1 MTPQLLRFGV
11 VGGVGFLVDS
21 GVLYALMACG
31 LGFGSGRIFSFLS
44 AVAVTWLLNR
54 RFTFDAAQQTS
65 LAREG
70 MAYLAAMTLGG
81 LLNLCTYAMI
91 MVLLPYHPL
100 LPVVGVA
107 AGSLIGMVANFAGAK
122 WWVYSPPMQAERWRL
137 DWLDLLALTLL
148 QLIFWVGILHDVD
161 LPGLY
166 MDAVNPEYLAA
177 RALNPALHNPV
188 SMLPTAFVP
197 LLGNLYHGVQNLY
210 VSLLLFVALGLN
222 LVALRIAQA
231 LFGAVTVGMV
241 YAVTKRAT
249 GLRLPGLLAAAG
261 LATDVAFVASF
272 RTQFYIVLAGTA
284 WLLCAVYCA
293 LPKPNAAPLQ
303 RRAMA
308 SGVFFGLAVYAYFV
322 YLFFLP
328 VVLACGLRNTR
339 SWRTVAIWLLGFAI
353 GMLPYVAGYLSLM
366 VALGGLEPTWQWL
379 TKTIADLAPLSSK
392 LTVWESLSNSFRN
405 ARYALQNTGNE
416 LMIFS
421 ESPGAL
427 WPQIKVWAL
436 AACLLWVAAWRFKS
450 RPDPAKATSPNSLSI
465 LTPGQ
470 LVWLPVCY
478 FGISLLLG
486 NRIWIHHFAVL
497 LPLLYIMAA
506 LTLQSLLQKP
516 ASWLCPSYLGHGVLA
531 LTAAMAVA
539 NLHQQSDFFHR
550 LEQTGGVG
558 KMSNAINRMAEDA
571 RTSSMKIVY
580 VFPEWGFFMPFSFLT
595 ANLRLYEVDISSA
608 TLQKHAQQKHEIRVA
623 YWSADDDARYEK
635 ILRENGFQISGI
647 ISYLQRDQRPAFR
660 VIQASP

>member
-21 GVLYALMACG
+21 GVLYASMACG
-31 LGFGSGRIFSFLS
+31 LGFGSGRIVSFLS
-44 AVAVTWLLNR
+44 AVTVTWLLNR

-70 MAYLAAMTLGG
+70 LAYLAAMSLGG

-91 MVLLPYHPL
+91 MVLLPYHPV
-100 LPVVGVA
+100 LPIMGVA
-107 AGSLIGMVANFAGAK
+107 VGSLVGMAVNFAGAK
-122 WWVYSPPMQAERWRL
+122 WWVYRPPMQVASWHLERR
-137 DWLDLLALTLL
+137 DLLALALL
-148 QLIFWVGILHDVD
+148 QLIFWVGVLHDVD

-188 SMLPTAFVP
+188 SMLPTAFIP

-210 VSLLLFVALGLN
+210 VGLLLFVVLGLN

-249 GLRLPGLLAAAG
+249 HLRLPAFLAAAG
-261 LATDVAFVASF
+261 LATDVAFIASF

-293 LPKPNAAPLQ
+293 LPRPNAAPLQ
-303 RRAMA
+303 RRVMA
-308 SGVFFGLAVYAYFV
+308 AGVFFGLAVYAYFV

-339 SWRTVAIWLLGFAI
+339 SWRTIAIWLLGFAI

-392 LTVWESLSNSFRN
+392 LTVWESLSNSLRN

-436 AACLLWVAAWRFKS
+436 AVCLLWLAAWRFKS
-450 RPDPAKATSPNSLSI
+450 QPDAAKATSPNSLSV

-506 LTLQSLLQKP
+506 LTLQPLLQKP
-516 ASWLCPSYLGHGVLA
+516 ASWLRPSYLGQGVLV
-531 LTAAMAVA
+531 LIAAMAVA

-571 RTSSMKIVY
+571 RASPMKVVY
-580 VFPEWGFFMPFSFLT
+580 VFPEWGFFIPFSFLT
-595 ANLRLYEVDISSA
+595 ANLRPYEVDISSA

-623 YWSADDDARYEK
+623 YWSPDDDARYEK
-635 ILRENGFQISGI
+635 ILRENGFQITGI

>member
-21 GVLYALMACG
+21 GVLYALMGCG
-31 LGFGSGRIFSFLS
+31 LGFGSGRVFSFLS

-54 RFTFDAAQQTS
+54 RFTFDVAQQTS

-70 MAYLAAMTLGG
+70 LAYLAAMSLGG

-91 MVLLPYHPL
+91 MVLLPYSPA

-107 AGSLIGMVANFAGAK
+107 AGSLVGMAVNFAGAK
-122 WWVYSPPMQAERWRL
+122 WWVYRPPMQATSWRPERR
-137 DWLDLLALTLL
+137 DLLALALL
-148 QLIFWVGILHDVD
+148 QLIFWVGVLHDVD

-177 RALNPALHNPV
+177 RALHPALHNPV
-188 SMLPTAFVP
+188 SMLPTAFIP

-210 VSLLLFVALGLN
+210 VGLLLFVVLGLN

-249 GLRLPGLLAAAG
+249 HLRLPAFLAAAG
-261 LATDVAFVASF
+261 LATDIAFIASF

-303 RRAMA
+303 QRVMLA
-308 SGVFFGLAVYAYFV
+308 GVFFGLAVYTYFV

-339 SWRTVAIWLLGFAI
+339 SWRTVAVWLLGFAV
-353 GMLPYVAGYLSLM
+353 GMLPYVAGYLSLTI
-366 VALGGLEPTWQWL
+366 ALGGLEPAWHWL
-379 TKTIADLAPLSSK
+379 TRSITDLAPLSSS
-392 LTVWESLSNSFRN
+392 LTVWESLSNSLRN

-416 LMIFS
+416 LMIFG

-427 WPQIKVWAL
+427 WPQIKVWIL
-436 AACLLWVAAWRFKS
+436 AACVLWLAAWRFKS
-450 RPDPAKATSPNSLSI
+450 RPEAARATRPSSLSV

-478 FGISLLLG
+478 FGASLLLG
-486 NRIWIHHFAVL
+486 NRIWIHHFSVL
-497 LPLLYIMAA
+497 LPLLYIVAA
-506 LTLQSLLQKP
+506 LALQPLLQKP
-516 ASWLCPSYLGHGVLA
+516 SSWLRSSYLGHGVMV
-531 LTAAMAVA
+531 LTAAMALA
-539 NLHQQSDFFHR
+539 NLHQQNDFFHR
-550 LEQTGGVG
+550 IEQTGGVG

-571 RTSSMKIVY
+571 RASPLHVVY
-580 VFPEWGFFMPFSFLT
+580 IFPEWGFFMPFSFLT
-595 ANLRLYEVDISSA
+595 ANLRPYEVDISSA
-608 TLQKHAQQKHEIRVA
+608 TLQRHARQKHEIRVA
-623 YWSADDDARYEK
+623 YWSPDDDARYEK
-635 ILRENGFQISGI
+635 ILRENGFQIAGI